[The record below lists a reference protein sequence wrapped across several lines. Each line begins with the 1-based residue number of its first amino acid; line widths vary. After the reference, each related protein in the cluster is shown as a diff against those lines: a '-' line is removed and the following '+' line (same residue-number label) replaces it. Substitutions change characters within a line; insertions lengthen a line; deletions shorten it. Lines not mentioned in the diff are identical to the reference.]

1 MKITVVGCG
10 DAFGSGG
17 RLQTCYH
24 VEHADHQFLI
34 DCGATAMI
42 GLNRQ
47 GLDPNAIETIFI
59 SHLHGDH
66 FSGLV
71 WWLLHAQ
78 HIAKRRQPLVVV
90 GPPGIEARFKAAAEV
105 LFPGSTTVPLRFA
118 MTFREM
124 IKEQPLTEGPVMVTA
139 YEVSHPSGAPSYA
152 LRFALGKKTLS
163 FSGDTEWVDALVP
176 AGRGADLFIMECY
189 APVGPTRYHMNW
201 KTIEAK
207 LPEIGAKRLLLTHMS
222 QPMLDIVAT
231 VDRRDVIVAED
242 GLVLQI

>member
-1 MKITVVGCG
+1 
-10 DAFGSGG
+10 
-17 RLQTCYH
+17 
-24 VEHADHQFLI
+24 
-34 DCGATAMI
+34 MI